1 MAIRREQDK
10 KVATAAVALVRLAV
24 SAVEE
29 VVHGHRQRQ
38 HQIEGEKRNISGSGS
53 GNSRITAK
61 LAMMRKQKW
70 QPWCSSGSSSICSSI
85 VATWEL
91 QSQWEIMAAAVA
103 VVGSGGSNRLQLR
116 QSVLQ
121 QQRIYQKTH
130 HNQHEIHITFSWCW
144 CLAKCLR
151 YVKISTPWHE
161 TNHVY

>member
-61 LAMMRKQKW
+61 LAMMRKQK
-70 QPWCSSGSSSICSSI
+70 
-85 VATWEL
+85 
-91 QSQWEIMAAAVA
+91 
-103 VVGSGGSNRLQLR
+103 
-116 QSVLQ
+116 
-121 QQRIYQKTH
+121 
-130 HNQHEIHITFSWCW
+130 
-144 CLAKCLR
+144 
-151 YVKISTPWHE
+151 
-161 TNHVY
+161 